1 LNFFVFAAVIS
12 FLGACS
18 AFSGTEPTADALL
31 WESLHPE
38 EFQTAVMQV
47 RHRSDPVLP
56 LYRDAK
62 AQDEVVAFFATL
74 VHSQELASAI
84 LRFSNEFNVSP
95 ALAFALG
102 WEESRF
108 KAQAINRNA
117 TSVDRGIFQLNSK
130 SFPKL
135 KEADFYN
142 IDTNSRLGIAHL
154 RWCLDAAGSEVSGLA
169 MYNAGTTRVRSDS
182 TPKKTLDYVSRIQD
196 FRDGIHE
203 LFNSELATRWAIVD
217 GEAHAVAPKK
227 PLDSRFS
234 AARFPVLN
242 ILR

>member
-1 LNFFVFAAVIS
+1 V
-12 FLGACS
+12 
-18 AFSGTEPTADALL
+18 L

-38 EFQTAVMQV
+38 EFQTAVIQV

-56 LYRDAK
+56 LYRDSK
-62 AQDEVVAFFATL
+62 ARDEVVAFFATL
-74 VHSQELASAI
+74 VHSQELASVI
-84 LRFSNEFNVSP
+84 LQFSDEFNVSP

-108 KAQAINRNA
+108 KAQAINKNA
-117 TSVDRGIFQLNSK
+117 ASVDRGIFQLNSK

-135 KEADFYN
+135 KEADFYD
-142 IDTNSRLGIAHL
+142 IGTNSRLGIAHL
-154 RWCLDAAGSEVSGLA
+154 RWCLDLAGSEVAGLA
-169 MYNAGTTRVRSDS
+169 MYNAGTTRVRSDG

-203 LFNSELATRWAIVD
+203 LFSSELAARWVIVD
-217 GEAHAVAPKK
+217 GEAHAVAPRK
-227 PLDSRFS
+227 PLESRFS
-234 AARFPVLN
+234 SARFPVLN